1 LAAVQLTPSAMTR
14 DAAPPWTIR
23 QRYLL
28 AIVPAISA
36 LLIRLLALSLR
47 FEIICE
53 DGAHAAAPD
62 EQGIWCFWHR
72 CLLTSACFFRHRPR
86 TALLISRSFDGELIA
101 RTIERLGFQTVRGSS
116 SRGGA
121 RGLRSLVQAVQAG
134 ASAVFPA
141 DGPRGP
147 RYGLKPG
154 ALKLA
159 ELTGRPVGFFYMLP
173 QRHWCL
179 RSWDGLLIPKPFTRT
194 VLVWGPPMVVPP
206 QPDAA
211 EFESLRS
218 AAESTLERLRAT
230 AEAYFSRGR

>member
-1 LAAVQLTPSAMTR
+1 MTR
-14 DAAPPWTIR
+14 DAAQPWTLK
-23 QRYLL
+23 QRTLL
-28 AIVPAISA
+28 AIVPAICA

-47 FEIICE
+47 FEIVCE

-72 CLLTSACFFRHRPR
+72 CLLTSACYFRQRPR

-101 RTIERLGFQTVRGSS
+101 RTIDRLGFQTVRGSS

-121 RGLRSLVQAVQAG
+121 HGLRSLVQAVQAG

-147 RYGLKPG
+147 RYVLKPG

-159 ELTGRPVGFFYMLP
+159 ELTNRPVGFFYMLP

-179 RSWDGLLIPKPFTRT
+179 RSWDGLLIPRPFTRT
-194 VLVWGPPMVVPP
+194 VLVWGPPMAVPP
-206 QPDAA
+206 QPDPA
-211 EFESLRS
+211 EFERLRS
-218 AAESTLERLRAT
+218 VAESTLEQLRAA
-230 AEAYFSRGR
+230 AEAYFARGH